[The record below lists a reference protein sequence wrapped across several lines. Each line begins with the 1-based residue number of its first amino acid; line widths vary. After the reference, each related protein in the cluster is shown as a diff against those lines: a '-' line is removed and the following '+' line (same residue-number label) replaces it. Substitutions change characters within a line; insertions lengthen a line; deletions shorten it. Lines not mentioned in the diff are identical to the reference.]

1 MSHRLIT
8 LATCN
13 LDQWAM
19 DFEGN
24 LQRVMESIRIAK
36 EKGATY
42 RVSVEHNTAT
52 SHLTTLNQTD
62 NIAQIKSALAHL
74 LLAAC
79 AYNAFLPPS
88 STIACPEASH
98 TS

>member
-1 MSHRLIT
+1 MPVATTGSTCANAAGSQTDTFNMVGLNMSHRLIT

-24 LQRVMESIRIAK
+24 LKRVMESIRIAK

-42 RVSVEHNTAT
+42 RVSQRMLLCSLLKQDTP
-52 SHLTTLNQTD
+52 TTN
-62 NIAQIKSALAHL
+62 
-74 LLAAC
+74 
-79 AYNAFLPPS
+79 
-88 STIACPEASH
+88 
-98 TS
+98 